1 MGAFLTW
8 VVSAF
13 GGLFKLWGVAVTQRS
28 ALVFLYLSLYTA
40 MVIALASAVTGLFTT
55 IQKTAPQDSFLSA
68 GLSLLPSNAGLLIG
82 ALGAAHIASQL
93 FIWKSR
99 LLKIKVTTK

>member
-1 MGAFLTW
+1 MAAFLSW

-13 GGLFKLWGVAVTQRS
+13 GGLFKLWGVAATQRAS
-28 ALVFLYLSLYTA
+28 LVLLYVSLYTA
-40 MVIALASAVTGLFTT
+40 MVVALAATVTGLFTT
-55 IQKTAPQDSFLSA
+55 IQRAAPQDSFLAA
-68 GLSLLPSNAGLLIG
+68 GLSLLPSHGGVLIG
-82 ALGAAHIASQL
+82 AIGAAHVASQL